1 MIWDSFVE
9 LGMSLE
15 EMTWDV
21 NSGIVL
27 LMNMNTEWHVVVV
40 AVASV
45 VDD

>member
-9 LGMSLE
+9 LGMGLE

-21 NSGIVL
+21 NLGIVL
-27 LMNMNTEWHVVVV
+27 RLNMKTEWHVVV